1 MNWYIMYKSCL
12 LLILFLPLS
21 QELVAEDEA
30 TANQAAEVAGA
41 IKADCEADL
50 AEALP
55 ALEAAIGA
63 LDTLKPSDISQ
74 VSVYLCS
81 YFLLYTDIVRLLS

>member
-1 MNWYIMYKSCL
+1 M
-12 LLILFLPLS
+12 
-21 QELVAEDEA
+21 AEDEA
-30 TANQAAEVAGA
+30 AANEAAEVAGA

-55 ALEAAIGA
+55 ALEAAINA

-74 VSVYLCS
+74 VGSAQFRNIDYSCALL
-81 YFLLYTDIVRLLS
+81 FLS

>member
-1 MNWYIMYKSCL
+1 M
-12 LLILFLPLS
+12 LILFLTLS

-74 VSVYLCS
+74 VSVLLM
-81 YFLLYTDIVRLLS
+81 FLLYTEIVRLLS

>member
-1 MNWYIMYKSCL
+1 M
-12 LLILFLPLS
+12 
-21 QELVAEDEA
+21 AEDEA

-74 VSVYLCS
+74 VSVLLM
-81 YFLLYTDIVRLLS
+81 FLLYTEIVRLLS